1 MQTSN
6 HFKIVKLKT
15 GETIL
20 CSMENDV
27 RTMVSEPYIRMHEP
41 VQVIPQRET
50 RRGNNVI
57 GETFV
62 LRPWIGLSDSDEFTI
77 SSDVVLTIGNLKREV
92 KQQYVDYITQ
102 AHETRQRLED
112 SNAAHEL
119 LCEVT
124 PGEVNIIDLE
134 WEDEYYE
141 NQENDERQ

>member
-1 MQTSN
+1 M
-6 HFKIVKLKT
+6 HEDLHYKIVKLKT

-20 CSMENDV
+20 CSMDTDV
-27 RTMVSEPYIRMHEP
+27 RNLIAETHLRMNIP

-62 LRPWIGLSDSDEFTI
+62 LRPWIGLSDSEQFTI

-92 KQQYVDYITQ
+92 KQQYIEYVTHSQ
-102 AHETRQRLED
+102 ETRQRIED
-112 SNAAHEL
+112 SNAVYDL

-134 WEDEYYE
+134 WEDDYE
-141 NQENDERQ
+141 NKENE

>member
-1 MQTSN
+1 M
-6 HFKIVKLKT
+6 HEDLHYKIVKLKT

-20 CSMENDV
+20 CSMDTDV
-27 RTMVSEPYIRMHEP
+27 RNLIAETHLRMNIP

-62 LRPWIGLSDSDEFTI
+62 LRPWIGLSDSEQFTI

-92 KQQYVDYITQ
+92 KQQYIEYVTHSQ
-102 AHETRQRLED
+102 ETRQRIED
-112 SNAAHEL
+112 SNAVYDL

-134 WEDEYYE
+134 WEDDYE
-141 NQENDERQ
+141 SKEND

>member
-1 MQTSN
+1 M
-6 HFKIVKLKT
+6 HEDLHYKIVKLKT

-20 CSMENDV
+20 CSMDTDV
-27 RTMVSEPYIRMHEP
+27 RNLIAETHLRMNIP

-62 LRPWIGLSDSDEFTI
+62 LRPWIGLSDSEQFTI

-92 KQQYVDYITQ
+92 KQQYIEYVTHSQ
-102 AHETRQRLED
+102 ETRQRIED
-112 SNAAHEL
+112 SNAVYDL

-134 WEDEYYE
+134 WEDDYE
-141 NQENDERQ
+141 NQENE